1 MRFPLSPLPPPA
13 APRRRLWLLAV
24 LLLGFG
30 AFLRFHPQPGFK
42 GVGFDEAL
50 YREYA
55 LKLESFGI
63 GAYPEICEVYV
74 EDQRKPDSIA
84 KLPPTR
90 FLYVFSG
97 WCWKKIRFGDAPPAN
112 PKAADFP
119 RTDPILRSLHEVS
132 GGFTVLLLALTG
144 IWVWRAAGPHWALG
158 ILALMACAPVQIHMG
173 QHALI
178 DGVFAFW
185 ATLCLWALWENLQA
199 PNRPG
204 RLFTYGAA
212 LAALVLVKEN
222 AFFVCA
228 GIAALLGVNRWA
240 RFGAVT
246 PRLLLISCL
255 GPCAGWVVLVWLAGG
270 LPAFF
275 EIYTLLVHKA
285 QHLPYAIKTGDGPWH
300 RYLLDALLVSPW
312 IVCLAIGGVFSG
324 LKQNRWLLYLAVFVA
339 VTYALMCNVRHG
351 MNLRY
356 ATIWEFPT
364 RALALAQ
371 IVELSRRSAQRHLLW
386 AAAAVALLCV
396 YDLRQYRVF
405 FQDFPLYELAPE
417 GLLRAVKILK

>member
-1 MRFPLSPLPPPA
+1 MRFPPSPILSPA
-13 APRRRLWLLAV
+13 APRFRLWLLVV
-24 LLLGFG
+24 LLVGFG
-30 AFLRFHPQPGFK
+30 AFLRFHSQPGFK

-55 LKLESFGI
+55 LKLEHFGI
-63 GAYPEICEVYV
+63 GAYPEICQIYV

-97 WCWKKIRFGDAPPAN
+97 WCWKKFRFGDAPPAN

-119 RTDPILRSLHEVS
+119 QTDPTLRSLREVS

-199 PNRPG
+199 PSRTG
-204 RLFTYGAA
+204 WLFTYGAA

-246 PRLLLISCL
+246 PRLLLVSCL

-270 LPAFF
+270 LPAFV

-300 RYLLDALLVSPW
+300 RYLLDTLLVSPW
-312 IVCLAIGGVFSG
+312 IVCLAIGRVFSG

-339 VTYALMCNVRHG
+339 VTYALMCNVRYG

-356 ATIWEFPT
+356 ATIWEFPI

-371 IVELSRRSAQRHLLW
+371 VVELSRRSAQRHLLW